1 MTYRVKFKYWQATV
15 VGAAACAL
23 VIGTP
28 MIPVATA
35 SPASVVTPSATA
47 VGNTYGG
54 VTSQGFPVFVT
65 MNATRRQVVR
75 EMAAIEAKCTGGGG
89 FTTPDRF
96 TKVPVSKGGKFRV
109 VYGPFTQR
117 NDDGTTTD
125 YQGRMT
131 GALNDAK
138 TKIVG
143 TWRLIAVDHDLT
155 GVVSDT
161 CDTGLLTW
169 SAKQ

>member
-125 YQGRMT
+125 IQGRMT

-143 TWRLIAVDHDLT
+143 TWRLIATDHDLT
-155 GVVSDT
+155 GAVSDS